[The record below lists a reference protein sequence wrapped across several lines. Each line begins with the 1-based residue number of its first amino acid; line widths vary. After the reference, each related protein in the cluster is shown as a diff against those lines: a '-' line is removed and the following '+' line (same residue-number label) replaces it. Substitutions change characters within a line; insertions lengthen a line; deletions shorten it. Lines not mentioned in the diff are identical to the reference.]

1 MSTALTLGH
10 AEEDDQDG
18 SKSAWRK
25 DGEGRKWD
33 REGYHWKDQHLQK
46 QMNKK
51 CCAKPATKDQYRNLS
66 FSHLLVS
73 KRKEGY
79 SKTTGLDTK

>member
-1 MSTALTLGH
+1 MSTALTLGP

-18 SKSAWRK
+18 NKSARRE
-25 DGEGRKWD
+25 DRVGRKWD
-33 REGYHWKDQHLQK
+33 REGYNWKDQHLQK
-46 QMNKK
+46 RTNKK
-51 CCAKPATKDQYRNLS
+51 CCAKPAAKDQDGNLS

-79 SKTTGLDTK
+79 SKTTGLDNK